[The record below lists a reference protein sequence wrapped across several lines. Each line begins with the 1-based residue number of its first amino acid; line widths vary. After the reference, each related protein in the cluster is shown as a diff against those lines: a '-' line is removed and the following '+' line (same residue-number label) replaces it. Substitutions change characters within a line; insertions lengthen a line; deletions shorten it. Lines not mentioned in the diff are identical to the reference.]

1 MILSRAEIP
10 WSETRNPYDMHRA
23 IWRLF
28 PGEAAESRR
37 TQDQPRQGF
46 LFRVEQHRAGRSAQ
60 VLIQSRRMP
69 QPEASMNLIGSRE
82 IDPQPSQGQR
92 LAFILTA
99 NPIKTIKDRQIDSK
113 PGKTRDTCRV
123 PLITEETQ
131 RSWLIQRLKDVAE
144 VEVVSVTPHPPLYF
158 RKANRGGKV
167 LCATF
172 EGLLTVLDPKALVAR
187 LENGLGPAKS
197 LGCGLLLVRRITP

>member
-10 WSETRNPYDMHRA
+10 WSEARNPYDMHRA

-37 TQDQPRQGF
+37 TPDQPRRGF
-46 LFRVEQHRAGRSAQ
+46 LFRVEDHRPGRPAQ
-60 VLIQSRRMP
+60 VLIQSRCRP
-69 QPEASMNLIGSRE
+69 QPEATLNLIGSRE
-82 IDPQPSQGQR
+82 INPQPSQGQR

-99 NPIKTIKDRQIDSK
+99 NPIKTIKDRQTDTK
-113 PGKTRDTCRV
+113 PRKTRDTCRV

-144 VEVVSVTPHPPLYF
+144 VEAVAVTPHPPLYF
-158 RKANRGGKV
+158 RKANRGGKI

-172 EGLLTVLDPKALVAR
+172 EGLLTVLDPNALVAL
-187 LENGLGPAKS
+187 LENGLGPAKAF
-197 LGCGLLLVRRITP
+197 GCGLLLVRRATS